1 MRVGRR
7 LIWAFCLFQR
17 VGVRLCRQLVVRW
30 LRGALL
36 RGARGRW
43 RRLLRTGGA
52 LTLLEEEG
60 VPRSSDYDFQRWLW
74 RNHPRPWQLR
84 KMSSEWK
91 VFPSNP
97 CFSILLPVYHPDPTF
112 LAAALESVLNQAYPN
127 WQLCIWLDGPQVVT
141 VQRLLEAYSKLDDR
155 IKVGQGDVRGHI
167 SHASNQALATADGDF
182 IALLDQDDIYPPH
195 ALYRIAE
202 HLACHPGHDYVYSDE
217 TNLDDDEK
225 LCRPFFKPDWSPDYF
240 NSIMYTC
247 HLQVFRRSLI
257 DKIGGFREGY
267 EGSQDWDLVLRVTEK
282 TNAIGHVS
290 DILYYWRIHSGSTAK
305 EGSGAKPYAK
315 DAAIRAISESIERRG
330 EPGIVCPAPRAP
342 GCYQVRYDLVD
353 PGRVSILIPFRDQAY
368 VLDRCLQSI
377 NSSDFPEDCEL
388 VLVDNMSRDT
398 STKTVLEKWRE
409 VLGPRMTLLSWNYP
423 FNYARL
429 HNDIV
434 PECTGKYLVLV
445 NNDTEVLSAD
455 WLSALIEYAQKPR
468 VGAVGGLLMYPDQT
482 IQHAGVVLGLGGAAS
497 HAYRGSPIEHIDYF
511 NRARLTGNFLSIC
524 AACMMCRKDVFT
536 EVRGFDEGFSH
547 NYNDVDFC
555 LKLHS
560 AGYWNVYLPYVQLI
574 HHESKTRG
582 SEESP
587 DDIERFSNEFNLLR
601 KRWLKEIENDPFY
614 NIHLTRDFEDFRIK
628 DPCYYNAIPS
638 QKLY

>member
-1 MRVGRR
+1 M
-7 LIWAFCLFQR
+7 
-17 VGVRLCRQLVVRW
+17 
-30 LRGALL
+30 
-36 RGARGRW
+36 
-43 RRLLRTGGA
+43 GGA
-52 LTLLEEEG
+52 ITLLEDEG
-60 VPRSSDYDFQRWLW
+60 VPASSDYDFQRWLW

-84 KMSSEWK
+84 EMSREWEA
-91 VFPSNP
+91 FPSNP
-97 CFSILLPVYHPDPTF
+97 LFSILLPVCHPEPTF
-112 LAAALESVLNQAYPN
+112 LAAALESVLNQVYPN
-127 WQLCIWLDGPQVVT
+127 WQLCVWLDGPQAVK

-155 IKVGQGDVRGHI
+155 IKVGQGGVRCHI
-167 SHASNQALATADGDF
+167 SHASNQALGTADGDF

-202 HLACHPGHDYVYSDE
+202 HLSCHPEHDFVYSDE
-217 TNLDDDEK
+217 TNLDDKEK

-247 HLQVFRRSLI
+247 HLQVFRRSFI
-257 DKIGGFREGY
+257 DKVGGFRERY
-267 EGSQDWDLVLRVTEK
+267 EGSQDWDLVLRLTEK

-305 EGSGAKPYAK
+305 EGSEAKPYAK
-315 DAAIRAISESIERRG
+315 DAAIRAISEAIERRG
-330 EPGIVCPAPRAP
+330 EPGIVRAAPRAP
-342 GCYQVRYDLVD
+342 GCYEVRYNLVA
-353 PGRVSILIPFRDQAY
+353 PGRVSILIPFRDQAD

-377 NSSDFPEDCEL
+377 NSSELPEDCEL
-388 VLVDNMSRDT
+388 VLVDNVSSDP
-398 STKTVLEKWRE
+398 STKRVLDKWSE
-409 VLGPRMTLLSWNYP
+409 VFGSQMTLLSWSHP

-429 HNDIV
+429 HNDVV
-434 PECTGKYLVLV
+434 PECAGKYLVFL
-445 NNDTEVLSAD
+445 NNDTEVLSTD
-455 WLSALIEYAQKPR
+455 WLSALMEYAQKPR

-482 IQHAGVVLGLGGAAS
+482 IQHAGVLLGLGGAAS
-497 HAYRGSPIEHIDYF
+497 HAYRGSSLEHMDYF

-524 AACMMCRKDVFT
+524 TACMMCRKDVFS
-536 EVRGFDEGFSH
+536 EVGGFDECFSH

-582 SEESP
+582 SEESS

-628 DPCYYNAIPS
+628 DPCYYKAIPS